1 MTRKT
6 ATRAPLTRRGV
17 LAGLLAASALP
28 AWAQVV
34 PANPDVAIVGA
45 GSAGLAAARSLI
57 DRGLSVVV
65 LEARDRIGGRAW
77 TENRTFGIPFDH
89 GCS

>member
-6 ATRAPLTRRGV
+6 ATRAPLTRRGA

-28 AWAQVV
+28 ARAQVV

-65 LEARDRIGGRAW
+65 LETRDRIGGRAW
-77 TENRTFGIPFDH
+77 T
-89 GCS
+89 